1 MLHDQPLQ
9 RSDERKPAS
18 QHPSDALHETQVVRE
33 RMRED
38 IARASGGLESAHRAL
53 KDWLRHRPDRKP

>member
-1 MLHDQPLQ
+1 MSNHHHRRTGED
-9 RSDERKPAS
+9 RKPES
-18 QHPSDALHETQVVRE
+18 RQGSDALHDTQVVRE

-38 IARASGGLESAHRAL
+38 IARANGSLESAHRAL